1 MVLTKREDVAKQD
14 FCKILW
20 RKLRLREGLLLSL
33 IRVFVGGS
41 GVGWAL
47 IRGWAP
53 INFFLLFVWHPK
65 ILHKHCLQFLLGVK
79 MAPRETEN
87 NAYSNFWGWQTKS
100 IMVCYGIF
108 WSGQLQTTSFV
119 FKAFI
124 WWSTQADF
132 HLIIFLRT
140 VNLTGAKGKV
150 LRIQQ
155 L

>member
-1 MVLTKREDVAKQD
+1 
-14 FCKILW
+14 
-20 RKLRLREGLLLSL
+20 
-33 IRVFVGGS
+33 
-41 GVGWAL
+41 
-47 IRGWAP
+47 
-53 INFFLLFVWHPK
+53 
-65 ILHKHCLQFLLGVK
+65 

-87 NAYSNFWGWQTKS
+87 NAYSNFWGDKQRALWYV
-100 IMVCYGIF
+100 MVF
-108 WSGQLQTTSFV
+108 SGVVNYRQHLV

-140 VNLTGAKGKV
+140 VNLTDAKGKV